1 MPSQKDYSD
10 VRDVEKNVSYSQSS
24 SINIAGNTV
33 VMEKKTAFAKTY
45 VEDDETE
52 EDQYVGGTTEET
64 RLSFWSRLSAK
75 LNAETK
81 GVEPVTDEEKT
92 DDSVINAASMWFSAN
107 MVIAAYA
114 LGVLGPLVFNL
125 NFGTSV
131 LVIVFFNILGL
142 LSVAFFS
149 VFGAEFGLRQMIL
162 SRFLL
167 GNLTARVFALI
178 NVVACVGW
186 SVVNTIASAQ
196 LLNMVNPDGNR
207 CPPWAG
213 ILVIT
218 GCTVMISFFGY
229 RIIHA
234 YEKWSWVPNFAVFL
248 VIIACLAKNGSF
260 TNGEWT
266 SGPTTAGS
274 VLSFGSAIYG
284 FATGWTTYAADYT
297 VYMPRNSN
305 KYKIFFSLVAGLATP
320 LFFTMILGAASASAT
335 LNNPVWLEYYN
346 SNSVGGMTFAILVPD
361 SLHGFGQFCC
371 VVLAMSTVA
380 NNIPNMYTMALS
392 AQALWEPLAKIP
404 RAIWTLVGN
413 GAALAIA
420 IPAFYKFER
429 FMENFMD
436 SIGYYLAIYSAISL
450 SEHFIYRRG
459 FQGYNINDWNRW
471 DKLPIGVAGCSAL
484 FVGAVGVAV
493 GMSQSYWTGEIGR
506 RIGEYGG
513 DIGFELGAGFAFIVY
528 NIIRPLELKYIGR

>member
-1 MPSQKDYSD
+1 MSGAKEYFDIQ
-10 VRDVEKNVSYSQSS
+10 DVEKGLSHSQSS
-24 SINIAGNTV
+24 SSHYVANPATT
-33 VMEKKTAFAKTY
+33 EKKNALATTY
-45 VEDDETE
+45 SDDNEVE
-52 EDQYVGGTTEET
+52 EDQFVGGTAEET
-64 RLSFWSRLSAK
+64 KLSFWNRIGSK
-75 LNAETK
+75 LNAETN
-81 GVEPVTDEEKT
+81 GVEPVPEEEKN

-114 LGVLGPLVFNL
+114 LGTLGPLVFGL

-131 LVIVFFNILGL
+131 LVIVFFNGLGL

-167 GNLTARVFALI
+167 GNVTARVFACI
-178 NVVACVGW
+178 NVIACVGW
-186 SVVNTIASAQ
+186 SVVNTVASAQ
-196 LLNMVNPDGNR
+196 LLSMVNPGGNQ

-213 ILVIT
+213 IIIIT
-218 GCTVMISFFGY
+218 GCTVGVTFFGY

-234 YEKWSWVPNFAVFL
+234 YEKWSWVPNVIVFL

-260 TNGEWT
+260 TNGTWE

-284 FATGWTTYAADYT
+284 FASGWTTYAADYT
-297 VYMPRNSN
+297 VYMPKNSN
-305 KYKIFFSLVAGLATP
+305 KKKIFFSLVFGLAFP
-320 LFFTMILGAASASAT
+320 LYFTMILGAASARAT
-335 LNNPVWLEYYN
+335 LSNPAYLDYYH
-346 SNSVGGMTFAILVPD
+346 SDSIGGLTFAILVPD

-380 NNIPNMYTMALS
+380 NNIPNMYSVALS
-392 AQALWEPLAKIP
+392 AQATWEPLAKVP
-404 RAIWTLVGN
+404 RIVWTLVGN
-413 GAALAIA
+413 GASLAIA
-420 IPAFYKFER
+420 IPAYYKFES

-436 SIGYYLAIYSAISL
+436 SIGYYLAIYTSISL

-459 FQGYNINDWNRW
+459 FKGYNINAWNRW
-471 DKLPIGVAGCSAL
+471 DLLPVGIAGCSAL

-493 GMSQSYWTGEIGR
+493 GMSQTYWTGQLGR
-506 RIGEYGG
+506 RIGEFGG
-513 DIGFELGAGFAFIVY
+513 DIGFELGAGFAFVVY
-528 NIIRPLELKYIGR
+528 NIVRPLELKYMGR